1 MFTGI
6 IEETGKIIQP
16 DNSDGQSFRIA
27 CSFNVNGIDIGASI
41 CCDCICL
48 TVSSKGKTQDNT
60 TWFEV
65 DVSDETR
72 NLTNINCEISPWI
85 HGKEINLER
94 SLKVGDELGGHIV
107 TGHVDGTAK
116 LREIN
121 EGKNS
126 YSLKISVPKNL
137 NQYIAKKGSVTL
149 NGTSLTVNEVG
160 DDWLTINLIPHT
172 IDITNWKGI
181 KIGQQLNIEVDI
193 LARYVSQILHFKG

>member
-6 IEETGKIIQP
+6 IEETGKIIEQN
-16 DNSDGQSFRIA
+16 NSDGKSFRLA
-27 CSFNVNGIDIGASI
+27 CSFNVNKIDIGASI
-41 CCDCICL
+41 CCDGICL
-48 TVSSKGKTQDNT
+48 TVSNKGKTQENT

-107 TGHVDGTAK
+107 TGHVDDTAT

-137 NQYIAKKGSVTL
+137 KQYIAKKGSVTL

>member
-16 DNSDGQSFRIA
+16 NNSDGQSFRIA

-41 CCDCICL
+41 CCDGICL
-48 TVSSKGKTQDNT
+48 TVSSKGKTQENT

-72 NLTNINCEISPWI
+72 NLTNIDCEISPWI

-107 TGHVDGTAK
+107 TGHIDGTAK

-137 NQYIAKKGSVTL
+137 KQYIAKKGSVTL

-181 KIGQQLNIEVDI
+181 KIGQQLNIEIDI

>member
-41 CCDCICL
+41 CCDGICL
-48 TVSSKGKTQDNT
+48 TVSSKGKTQENT

-126 YSLKISVPKNL
+126 YSLKISVPNNL
-137 NQYIAKKGSVTL
+137 KQYIAKKGSITL

>member
-6 IEETGKIIQP
+6 IEETGKIIEP
-16 DNSDGQSFRIA
+16 NNSDGQSFRLA
-27 CSFNVNGIDIGASI
+27 CSFNVNEIDIGASI
-41 CCDCICL
+41 CCDGICL
-48 TVSSKGKTQDNT
+48 TVSSKGKTQENT

-85 HGKEINLER
+85 HSKEINLER

-107 TGHVDGTAK
+107 TGHVDGIAK
-116 LREIN
+116 LKEIN
-121 EGKNS
+121 GGKNS

-137 NQYIAKKGSVTL
+137 TQYIAKKGSVTL

>member
-16 DNSDGQSFRIA
+16 NNSDGQSFRIG
-27 CSFNVNGIDIGASI
+27 CSFNVNEIDIGASI
-41 CCDCICL
+41 CCDGICL
-48 TVSSKGKTQDNT
+48 TVSSKGKTQENT

-107 TGHVDGTAK
+107 TGHVDDTAT

-137 NQYIAKKGSVTL
+137 KEYIAKKGSVTL

-193 LARYVSQILHFKG
+193 LARYVSQILYVKG

>member
-6 IEETGKIIQP
+6 IEETGKIIEP
-16 DNSDGQSFRIA
+16 TNSHGQSFRLA
-27 CSFNVNGIDIGASI
+27 CSFNVNEIDIGASI
-41 CCDCICL
+41 CCDGICL
-48 TVSSKGKTQDNT
+48 TVSSKGKTQENT

-72 NLTNINCEISPWI
+72 NLTNINCKISPWI
-85 HGKEINLER
+85 SGKEINLER

-116 LREIN
+116 LRKIN

-126 YSLKISVPKNL
+126 YSLEISVPNNL
-137 NQYIAKKGSVTL
+137 KQYIAKKGSITL

-160 DDWLTINLIPHT
+160 DDWLAINLIPHT

>member
-6 IEETGKIIQP
+6 IEETGKIIEP
-16 DNSDGQSFRIA
+16 NNSDGQSFRLV
-27 CSFNVNGIDIGASI
+27 CSFDVNEIDIGASI
-41 CCDCICL
+41 CCDGICL
-48 TVSSKGKTQDNT
+48 TVSRKGKTEDNN

-72 NLTNINCEISPWI
+72 NLTNINCDISPWI

-107 TGHVDGTAK
+107 TGHIDSTAK

-137 NQYIAKKGSVTL
+137 KQFIAKKGSVTL

>member
-6 IEETGKIIQP
+6 IEETGKIIEP
-16 DNSDGQSFRIA
+16 NNSDGKSFRLA
-27 CSFNVNGIDIGASI
+27 CSLDVNEIDIGASI
-41 CCDCICL
+41 CCDGICL

-107 TGHVDGTAK
+107 TGHVDDTAT

-137 NQYIAKKGSVTL
+137 KQYIAKKGSVTL

-172 IDITNWKGI
+172 IDITSWKGI

>member
-6 IEETGKIIQP
+6 IEETGKIIEP
-16 DNSDGQSFRIA
+16 NNSDGKSFRLA
-27 CSFNVNGIDIGASI
+27 SSFNVNEIDIGASI
-41 CCDCICL
+41 CCDGICL
-48 TVSSKGKTQDNT
+48 TVSSKGNTQENT

-85 HGKEINLER
+85 YGKEINLER

-107 TGHVDGTAK
+107 TGHVDDTATI
-116 LREIN
+116 REIN

>member
-41 CCDCICL
+41 CCDGICL
-48 TVSSKGKTQDNT
+48 TVSSKGKTQENT

-107 TGHVDGTAK
+107 TGHVDGTAE

-126 YSLKISVPKNL
+126 YSLKISVPNNL
-137 NQYIAKKGSVTL
+137 KQYIAKKGSITI

-181 KIGQQLNIEVDI
+181 KIGQKLNIEVDI

>member
-6 IEETGKIIQP
+6 IEETGKIIESN
-16 DNSDGQSFRIA
+16 NSDGQSFRLA
-27 CSFNVNGIDIGASI
+27 CSFNVNEIDIGASI
-41 CCDCICL
+41 CCDGICL
-48 TVSSKGKTQDNT
+48 TVSSKGKTQEST

-121 EGKNS
+121 EGENS
-126 YSLKISVPKNL
+126 YSLKISVPKKL
-137 NQYIAKKGSVTL
+137 KQYIAKKGSVTL

-181 KIGQQLNIEVDI
+181 KIGQRLNIEVDI
-193 LARYVSQILHFKG
+193 LARYVSQILHFRG

>member
-6 IEETGKIIQP
+6 IEETGKIIEP
-16 DNSDGQSFRIA
+16 NNSDGKSFRLA
-27 CSFNVNGIDIGASI
+27 CSLDVNEIDIGASI
-41 CCDCICL
+41 CCDGICL

-107 TGHVDGTAK
+107 TGHVDDTAT

-137 NQYIAKKGSVTL
+137 KQYIAKKGSVTL

>member
-6 IEETGKIIQP
+6 IEETGKIIEP
-16 DNSDGQSFRIA
+16 NNSDGKSFRLA
-27 CSFNVNGIDIGASI
+27 CSLNVNEIDIGASI
-41 CCDCICL
+41 CCDGICL
-48 TVSSKGKTQDNT
+48 TVSSKGKTQENT

-107 TGHVDGTAK
+107 TGHVDDTAT

-137 NQYIAKKGSVTL
+137 KQYIAKKGSVTL

>member
-6 IEETGKIIQP
+6 IEETGKIIEP
-16 DNSDGQSFRIA
+16 NNSDGKSFRLA
-27 CSFNVNGIDIGASI
+27 CSLNVNEIDIGASI
-41 CCDCICL
+41 CCDGICL
-48 TVSSKGKTQDNT
+48 TVSSKGKTQENT

-107 TGHVDGTAK
+107 TGHVDDTAT

-126 YSLKISVPKNL
+126 YSLKISVPNNL
-137 NQYIAKKGSVTL
+137 KQYIAKKGSVTL

>member
-6 IEETGKIIQP
+6 IEETGKIIEP
-16 DNSDGQSFRIA
+16 NNSDGKSFRLA
-27 CSFNVNGIDIGASI
+27 CSFNVNEIDIGASI
-41 CCDCICL
+41 CCDGICL
-48 TVSSKGKTQDNT
+48 TVSSKGKTQENT

-126 YSLKISVPKNL
+126 YSLKISVPKNIK
-137 NQYIAKKGSVTL
+137 QYIAKKGSVTL

-193 LARYVSQILHFKG
+193 LARYVSQILYVKG

>member
-6 IEETGKIIQP
+6 IEETGKIIEP
-16 DNSDGQSFRIA
+16 NNSDGKSFRLA
-27 CSFNVNGIDIGASI
+27 SSFNVNEIDIGASI
-41 CCDCICL
+41 CCDGICL
-48 TVSSKGKTQDNT
+48 TVSSKGKTQENT

-107 TGHVDGTAK
+107 TGHVDDTATI
-116 LREIN
+116 REIN

>member
-6 IEETGKIIQP
+6 IEETGKIIEP
-16 DNSDGQSFRIA
+16 NNSDGKSFRLT
-27 CSFNVNGIDIGASI
+27 CSFNVNEIDIGASI
-41 CCDCICL
+41 CCDGICL
-48 TVSSKGKTQDNT
+48 TVSSKGKTQENT

-121 EGKNS
+121 EGENS
-126 YSLKISVPKNL
+126 YSLKISVPKKL
-137 NQYIAKKGSVTL
+137 KQYIAKKGSVTL

>member
-6 IEETGKIIQP
+6 IEETGKIIEP
-16 DNSDGQSFRIA
+16 NNSDGKSFRLT
-27 CSFNVNGIDIGASI
+27 CSFNVNEIDIGASI
-41 CCDCICL
+41 CCDGICL
-48 TVSSKGKTQDNT
+48 TVASKGKTQENT

-72 NLTNINCEISPWI
+72 NLTNIDCEISPWI

-107 TGHVDGTAK
+107 TGHIDGTAK
-116 LREIN
+116 LRDIN

-126 YSLKISVPKNL
+126 YSLKIAVPKNL
-137 NQYIAKKGSVTL
+137 KQFIAKKGSVTL

-193 LARYVSQILHFKG
+193 LARYVSRILHFKG